1 MTDPLTE
8 QSKWVSEQ
16 VLDLSHLHFIRII
29 IANPNHPDSALC
41 GQRLSILPIRTVYHF
56 LVLNPSSSSFRVGE
70 TSILVLTCFI
80 LRLAGV
86 KASF

>member
-41 GQRLSILPIRTVYHF
+41 GQRL
-56 LVLNPSSSSFRVGE
+56 
-70 TSILVLTCFI
+70 
-80 LRLAGV
+80 
-86 KASF
+86 